1 MMKKIIV
8 GTIVGYS
15 VLHAVKFGVDIVKG
29 ALDEFAERERERAIN
44 KTVDDF
50 VKAVVFNRI
59 VTIDSKH
66 NGSVTVKMIK

>member
-1 MMKKIIV
+1 MKKIIIGTVV
-8 GTIVGYS
+8 GCS
-15 VLHAVKFGVDIVKG
+15 VVYAIKFGVDMVKG

-50 VKAVVFNRI
+50 VKAVVFNRV
-59 VTIDSKH
+59 VTIDSEH